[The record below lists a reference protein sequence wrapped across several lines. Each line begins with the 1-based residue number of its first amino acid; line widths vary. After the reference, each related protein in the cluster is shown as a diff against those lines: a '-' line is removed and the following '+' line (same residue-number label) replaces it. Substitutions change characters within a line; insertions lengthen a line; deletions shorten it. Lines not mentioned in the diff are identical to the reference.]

1 MTNFLNKTKKIKGND
16 FVFYSHLGLGD
27 QIILSGAINYL
38 SEKYR
43 KIYLISYEKFKNS
56 MLSLYNNNPS
66 IEMIFLPESFNQL
79 TQDKLEIEE
88 FVIDYG
94 RKNNLEILKV
104 GYENQIKRLRFYES
118 FYKQLKLDYQISY
131 DYFSVNSDKKMVEK
145 LSSHLKNYFEIKGSF
160 KLIHNEHSS
169 GFVELKDINDENNIF
184 VTRDSDPYNNLF
196 LYEELIKNATEIHCI
211 NSSFAHLVDRLKTT
225 GKLIYHEILGSRLK
239 FKKEWSYVNY

>member
-1 MTNFLNKTKKIKGND
+1 MTNFLNKTKKIKGVD

-38 SEKYR
+38 SEKYG

-56 MLSLYNNNPS
+56 MHSLYNNNPS
-66 IEMIFLPESFNQL
+66 IEMVFLPESFNQL
-79 TQDKLEIEE
+79 TQDKLQIEE
-88 FVIDYG
+88 FVMDYG

-145 LSSHLKNYFEIKGSF
+145 LSLHLKNYFEIEGNF

-211 NSSFAHLVDRLKTT
+211 NSSFAHLVDRFNTT

-239 FKKEWSYVNY
+239 FKKEWSYINY

>member
-1 MTNFLNKTKKIKGND
+1 MTNFLNKTKKIKGID

-169 GFVELKDINDENNIF
+169 GFVDLKDINDQNNIF

-211 NSSFAHLVDRLKTT
+211 NSSFAHLVDRLNTT

>member
-1 MTNFLNKTKKIKGND
+1 MTNFLNKTKKIKGID

-56 MLSLYNNNPS
+56 MLSLYNNNQS

-169 GFVELKDINDENNIF
+169 GFVDLKDINDQNNIF

-211 NSSFAHLVDRLKTT
+211 NSSFAHLVDRLNTT

-239 FKKEWSYVNY
+239 FKKEWSYINY